1 MSENSEDI
9 THKYKIILAGD
20 GSVGKTTLINRFV
33 TGRFNSDYKATI
45 GVDIFS
51 KRFKVNEKSI
61 NLQIWDI
68 AGQSLFRN
76 FRKKFYS
83 QARGALL
90 VFDLTLPSSLES
102 LGHWIED
109 IVEVTGSIPLIL
121 IGNKSDLTKL
131 RTVTDDEISNFLDT
145 HNIEKHFL
153 TSALTGDNVE
163 DAFVSLVSCII

>member
-1 MSENSEDI
+1 M
-9 THKYKIILAGD
+9 ILAGD

-33 TGRFNSDYKATI
+33 TGRFTSDYKATI

-51 KRFKVNEKSI
+51 KRFKVNDNAI

-68 AGQSLFRN
+68 AGQSLFKN
-76 FRKKFYS
+76 FRRKFYS

-102 LGHWIED
+102 LTNWIND

-131 RTVTDDEISNFLDT
+131 RTVTDDEIANFLNV
-145 HNIEKHFL
+145 HSIKQYFL
-153 TSALTGDNVE
+153 TSALTGENVE
-163 DAFVSLVSCII
+163 DAFVSLVSSII